1 METMERIVR
10 IRQQLSPDPQALEYP
25 FVYLNEYRLMPRP
38 IIGEPYEEKR
48 LEDFP
53 NCISHYYWI
62 HEGRND
68 VDAWRALFQYKDKNT
83 NEYRY
88 GFYIGECDYTG
99 FDCQGSMDIYV
110 ANHYSVLIERAMGDA
125 DYALYLRE
133 TED

>member
-1 METMERIVR
+1 MERITT
-10 IRQQLSPDPQALEYP
+10 IRQQQYPDPKALEYP
-25 FVYLNEYRLMPRP
+25 FDYLNEYRLTPRS
-38 IIGEPYEEKR
+38 IIGEPYEEKK

-68 VDAWRALFQYKDKNT
+68 EDAWRALFQYYDTNK

-110 ANHYSVLIERAMGDA
+110 ADDYSVLIQRALADS
-125 DYALYLRE
+125 DYALYIEE
-133 TED
+133 TLDD